1 MRSLSWVTRSDGAKS
16 MERQGTGCAR
26 ETVRVHDGERP
37 MPKVLYEKSDRIARV
52 TINRPEARNAI
63 DPETHELLWS
73 VWEDFAA
80 DDSVDVAIFTGAGD
94 AFCAGA
100 DLKTYIPPLIQG
112 AGPRWVR
119 DNVKTGLG
127 GLTRGLH
134 RIYKPVI
141 GAVNG
146 WALAGGLEL
155 ALACDI
161 RIASER
167 AMFGSFEARRG
178 YHHGDGGIVRL
189 VNTCGAGVALEMLL
203 TAEPIDAARAE
214 RCNMVSRVVPHTA
227 LLDEA
232 ERVARQILRNSQVA
246 VRSAKETILD
256 VIGRPLDDQLRIE
269 ALNGYASP
277 DPEETM
283 GLLQRFYDKTDA
295 GRAGTHETPLEG

>member
-1 MRSLSWVTRSDGAKS
+1 V
-16 MERQGTGCAR
+16 
-26 ETVRVHDGERP
+26 
-37 MPKVLYEKSDRIARV
+37 PKVLYEKRDRIAYV
-52 TINRPEARNAI
+52 TLNRPEARNAI
-63 DPETHELLWS
+63 DVETHELLWAS
-73 VWEDFAA
+73 WEDFAA
-80 DDSVDVAIFTGAGD
+80 DDSVDVAIVTGAGD

-100 DLKTYIPPLIQG
+100 DLKTFIPPWMG
-112 AGPRWVR
+112 ATPRKVR

-141 GAVNG
+141 GAING
-146 WALAGGLEL
+146 WALAGGLET

-189 VNTCGAGVALEMLL
+189 VNTCGAGVALELLL
-203 TAEPIDAARAE
+203 TAEPIDAERAFQ
-214 RCNMVSRVVPHTA
+214 CNLVSRVVPHA
-227 LLDEA
+227 MLMEEA
-232 ERVARQILRNSQVA
+232 ETVARQILRNSQIA

-269 ALNGYASP
+269 ALNAYACA
-277 DPEETM
+277 DPEETLA
-283 GLLQRFYDKTDA
+283 LLQRFYEKTDA
-295 GRAGTHETPLEG
+295 GRAGESQTPLP

>member
-1 MRSLSWVTRSDGAKS
+1 
-16 MERQGTGCAR
+16 
-26 ETVRVHDGERP
+26 
-37 MPKVLYEKSDRIARV
+37 MPKVIYEKSDRIARV

-63 DPETHELLWS
+63 DPETHELLWA
-73 VWEDFAA
+73 VWEDFAG
-80 DDSVDVAIFTGAGD
+80 DDSVDVAIFTGAGE
-94 AFCAGA
+94 AFSAGA
-100 DLKTYIPPLIQG
+100 DLKTYIPPIIESTS
-112 AGPRWVR
+112 PRWVR
-119 DNVKTGLG
+119 DNVANGLG

-141 GAVNG
+141 GAING

-155 ALACDI
+155 AMACDI

-203 TAEPIDAARAE
+203 TAEPIDAVRAE
-214 RCNMVSRVVPHTA
+214 RCNLVSRVVAHDA

-256 VIGRPLDDQLRIE
+256 VIGRPLDEQLRIE
-269 ALNGYASP
+269 ALNGYASA

-295 GRAGTHETPLEG
+295 GRAGTHETALA